1 MLIQYYFLFLVKF
14 LEGLYNHLLCKFLS
28 KYQSSMTIFHYIN
41 VRVHNIGSLFNKED
55 GSEKTDMQVGFW
67 TIDELKFIIHHP
79 RQYLYSYS

>member
-1 MLIQYYFLFLVKF
+1 
-14 LEGLYNHLLCKFLS
+14 
-28 KYQSSMTIFHYIN
+28 MTIFHYIN